1 MAEGGQSC
9 HTSPCGQD
17 EGVWVTLMEGLEPG
31 GDLMEFVIP
40 KVYSKGKLDW
50 WRPPPWGHSFS

>member
-1 MAEGGQSC
+1 MTEGGQSC

-17 EGVWVTLMEGLEPG
+17 EGVWLTLMEGLEPG

-40 KVYSKGKLDW
+40 KVYSKGNLDW
-50 WRPPPWGHSFS
+50 WRPTP